1 MAELETLTA
10 GKDALRDATMADLTD
25 MPKLETCQ
33 LSHSFK
39 CVQVARLRNAGELE
53 AIKELKDVADRMKK
67 GGMTATFVLG
77 EMERLEEEEE
87 KREEMDANASRSLH
101 IASMK
106 DLESADRLVGTI
118 VVDSDCCNSEELK
131 SLDLTKL
138 QNLRE
143 LHVGDDCFKH
153 VETVVIDGLKYL
165 ESVVVG
171 ECSFR
176 KEEMITNQPTC
187 RSLRVINC
195 ASLKDLTIGAFS
207 FSDYSTFEIDHVPSL
222 ESLEIGDL
230 NEESYNFHNA
240 DLVLKSGFQRVE

>member
-1 MAELETLTA
+1 
-10 GKDALRDATMADLTD
+10 MADLTD
-25 MPKLETCQ
+25 MPKMETCQ
-33 LSHSFK
+33 LSHSFQ
-39 CVQVARLRNAGELE
+39 CVQVVRLRNAGKLE
-53 AIKELKDVADRMKK
+53 AIKELKEVADSMENE
-67 GGMTATFVLG
+67 GMTATFVLS
-77 EMERLEEEEE
+77 EMERLEREEER
-87 KREEMDANASRSLH
+87 REEMDANASRSLH

-106 DLESADRLVGTI
+106 DWESADRLVGTI
-118 VVDSDCCNSEELK
+118 VVDSGCCNAEELK

-187 RSLRVINC
+187 RSLHLINC
-195 ASLKDLTIGAFS
+195 DSLKDLTIGAFS
-207 FSDYSTFEIDHVPSL
+207 FSDYSVFEIDHVPSL

-240 DLVLKSGFQRVE
+240 DLVLRSGFQRVE

>member
-1 MAELETLTA
+1 
-10 GKDALRDATMADLTD
+10 
-25 MPKLETCQ
+25 
-33 LSHSFK
+33 
-39 CVQVARLRNAGELE
+39 
-53 AIKELKDVADRMKK
+53 
-67 GGMTATFVLG
+67 MTATFVLS
-77 EMERLEEEEE
+77 EMERLEREEE
-87 KREEMDANASRSLH
+87 KREEMDANASTSLH

-106 DLESADRLVGTI
+106 DLESVDYLVGTI
-118 VVDSDCCNSEELK
+118 VVDSGCCNAEELK

-187 RSLRVINC
+187 RSLHLINC
-195 ASLKDLTIGAFS
+195 DSLKDLTIGAFS
-207 FSDYSTFEIDHVPSL
+207 FSDYSVFEIDHVPSL

-240 DLVLKSGFQRVE
+240 DLVLQSWFQRVK

>member
-1 MAELETLTA
+1 
-10 GKDALRDATMADLTD
+10 MADLTD

-33 LSHSFK
+33 LSHCFQ
-39 CVQVARLRNAGELE
+39 CVQVVRLRNAGKME

-87 KREEMDANASRSLH
+87 KREEMDANASTSLH

-165 ESVVVG
+165 EIVVVG

-187 RSLRVINC
+187 RSLHLINC
-195 ASLKDLTIGAFS
+195 DSLKDLTIGAFS
-207 FSDYSTFEIDHVPSL
+207 FSDYSVFEIDHVPSL

-240 DLVLKSGFQRVE
+240 DLVLRSGFQRVE

>member
-1 MAELETLTA
+1 
-10 GKDALRDATMADLTD
+10 MADLTD

-39 CVQVARLRNAGELE
+39 CLQVVRLRNAGKLE
-53 AIKELKDVADRMKK
+53 TIAELKEVADRMKDES
-67 GGMTATFVLG
+67 MTATFVLG
-77 EMERLEEEEE
+77 EMERLEEEEQ
-87 KREEMDANASRSLH
+87 KREEMDANASRTLR
-101 IASMK
+101 IANMK
-106 DLESADRLVGTI
+106 DLESVDSLVGTI
-118 VVDSDCCNSEELK
+118 VVDSGCCNAEELK

-138 QNLRE
+138 QNLRV
-143 LHVGDDCFKH
+143 LLVGDDCFKH
-153 VETVVIDGLKYL
+153 VETVVINGLNYL

-176 KEEMITNQPTC
+176 KEDMITNQPTC

-207 FSDYSTFEIDHVPSL
+207 FSDYSAFEIDHVPSL

-240 DLVLKSGFQRVE
+240 DLVLQSGFQRVE